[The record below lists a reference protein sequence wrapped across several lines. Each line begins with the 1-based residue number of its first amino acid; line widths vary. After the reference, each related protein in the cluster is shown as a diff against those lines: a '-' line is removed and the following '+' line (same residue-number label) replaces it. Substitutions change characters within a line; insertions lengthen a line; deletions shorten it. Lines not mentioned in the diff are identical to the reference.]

1 MHRVLRV
8 RGDWYLARC
17 HARKA
22 QYAHQSLHPLAVDRV
37 PDPAQV
43 LQDRAAAVKWMP
55 DVFRVNQSPQYHFLL
70 VQCGGWVWRR
80 ARDRVTPV
88 SAQCRVRGSGSWGL
102 TQPVRTA
109 TGLAQTFLSQSSS
122 LLSRPISE

>member
-22 QYAHQSLHPLAVDRV
+22 QYAHQSLHPRAVNLV

-43 LQDRAAAVKWMP
+43 LPDRAAAVKLMP
-55 DVFRVNQSPQYHFLL
+55 DVFRVNQSPQCPFLL

-80 ARDRVTPV
+80 ARGPRHHG
-88 SAQCRVRGSGSWGL
+88 QCTVPGQGQWFMGAHPACPRGY
-102 TQPVRTA
+102 
-109 TGLAQTFLSQSSS
+109 
-122 LLSRPISE
+122 RPSPDFF